1 MDKTKASVINAGAT
15 RTGAILVKTISDR
28 SFIVVVSSL
37 HVIQQCFT
45 EQCLPSR
52 CLRCWHCVCVCV
64 PGCQSDA
71 SLSIPRR
78 FSNLNI
84 TASLAIQFLCN
95 YCWCSWIGGRVLVLP
110 LIRIISRCVSFL
122 YYLSRLVLFL
132 CISLSVSLA
141 SFSSV
146 LYCYYCYQY

>member
-1 MDKTKASVINAGAT
+1 MLKTKYCPCSCLFVCLSMHLRPKVLEKEPHALKIKDTHSPDPNLGAAYPNMDKTKASVINAGAT

-64 PGCQSDA
+64 CQGA
-71 SLSIPRR
+71 KVMRAFP
-78 FSNLNI
+78 
-84 TASLAIQFLCN
+84 FL
-95 YCWCSWIGGRVLVLP
+95 GGF
-110 LIRIISRCVSFL
+110 LI
-122 YYLSRLVLFL
+122 
-132 CISLSVSLA
+132 
-141 SFSSV
+141 
-146 LYCYYCYQY
+146 